1 MAEVEGEIK
10 EKKKN
15 ALKVIGLVKGDHF
28 GGGGRGKKEEE
39 KWSSDFDLCGVLIL
53 LWTASTAILQP
64 PIQHK
69 V

>member
-28 GGGGRGKKEEE
+28 GGGGGEEEE
-39 KWSSDFDLCGVLIL
+39 K
-53 LWTASTAILQP
+53 
-64 PIQHK
+64 
-69 V
+69 

>member
-28 GGGGRGKKEEE
+28 GGGGGRGKKEEE
-39 KWSSDFDLCGVLIL
+39 K
-53 LWTASTAILQP
+53 
-64 PIQHK
+64 
-69 V
+69 

>member
-28 GGGGRGKKEEE
+28 GGGGGGWEKK
-39 KWSSDFDLCGVLIL
+39 KKNDLLIL
-53 LWTASTAILQP
+53 TC
-64 PIQHK
+64 
-69 V
+69 VVF

>member
-28 GGGGRGKKEEE
+28 GGGGGEEEE